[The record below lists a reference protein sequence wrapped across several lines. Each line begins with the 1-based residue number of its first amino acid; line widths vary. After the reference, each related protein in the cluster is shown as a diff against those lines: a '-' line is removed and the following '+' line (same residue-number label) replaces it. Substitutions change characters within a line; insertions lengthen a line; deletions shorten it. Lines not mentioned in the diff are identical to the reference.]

1 VAKPEA
7 VRGFVRAVIAGT
19 NLAIKDPERAADE
32 VVSRMEGGARD
43 LELERLR
50 TVLADNILTGEVKRN
65 GLGGIDP
72 ARLERS
78 IDQIGEEHKFRKRP
92 QAADIFDD
100 SFLPPV
106 AGRLIN

>member
-1 VAKPEA
+1 M
-7 VRGFVRAVIAGT
+7 
-19 NLAIKDPERAADE
+19 D
-32 VVSRMEGGARD
+32 GGSRD

-50 TVLADNILTGEVKRN
+50 TVVSDNILTGEVKRN

-78 IDQIGEEHKFRKRP
+78 IDQIAEDHKFRKRP
-92 QAADIFDD
+92 SAADIFDD
-100 SFLPPV
+100 SFLPAV

>member
-1 VAKPEA
+1 
-7 VRGFVRAVIAGT
+7 
-19 NLAIKDPERAADE
+19 
-32 VVSRMEGGARD
+32 VSRMDGGTRD

-50 TVLADNILTGEVKRN
+50 TVLSDNILTGEVKRN

-78 IDQIGEEHKFRKRP
+78 IDQIGEEHKFKKRP
-92 QAADIFDD
+92 QASDIFDD

-106 AGRLIN
+106 GGRLIN